1 MNKDIAQFIIYGFL
15 IAAGFASV
23 FGLSNYL
30 ERNRVSLPETYEDED
45 LSLQGKRLK
54 GFALGAEGLMADW
67 YWMQSLQYLGGKLVR
82 TETETVDL
90 NNLRHL
96 NPRLLYPYLDNA
108 TDLDPKLMAAYTYGA
123 TMLPAIDN
131 DQAIALTQ
139 KGIANNPDSWNLH
152 HLLGYIYW
160 TNRDYENAAKAYD
173 EGIQIEGAPQFMK
186 LMAASLRTQG
196 GSRETARA
204 MFNQM
209 LQSNPDQQTKSNAE
223 FRIME
228 LDFLDERDAIDA
240 ALKSLK
246 ERQGR
251 CPSAWSELVPALR
264 NVKLPA
270 GNEFQLD
277 KSDNLVDPSGV
288 PYVIDATTCKVQ
300 LGLESTLPRP
310 E

>member
-1 MNKDIAQFIIYGFL
+1 MSKGIAQFVLYGII
-15 IAAGFASV
+15 IAAGFGGV

-30 ERNRVSLPETYEDED
+30 EKNRISLPESYEDED

-54 GFALGAEGLMADW
+54 GFALGGEGLMADW

-82 TETETVDL
+82 TESETINLNDL
-90 NNLRHL
+90 RGL

-139 KGIANNPDSWNLH
+139 KGIANNPDSWNLY

-160 TNRDYENAAKAYD
+160 TNKDYDKAAKAYD
-173 EGIQIEGAPQFMK
+173 EGIKIEGAPQFMK

-204 MFNQM
+204 MYGQM
-209 LQSNPDQQTKSNAE
+209 LASNPDQQTKSNAE
-223 FRIME
+223 FRIQE

-240 ALKSLK
+240 ALKSFK

-251 CPSAWSELVPALR
+251 CASTWNELVPSLR

-270 GNEFQLD
+270 GNEFELD
-277 KSDNLVDPSGV
+277 KSDNLVDPTGM
-288 PYVIDATTCKVQ
+288 PYMIDAASCRVQ
-300 LGLESTLPRP
+300 LGPESTLPRP

>member
-1 MNKDIAQFIIYGFL
+1 MNKSIAQFAIYGLL
-15 IAAGFASV
+15 IAVGFAGV

-30 ERNRVSLPETYEDED
+30 ESNRISLPETYEDED

-67 YWMQSLQYLGGKLVR
+67 YWMQSLQYLGGKLLR
-82 TETETVDL
+82 AETETVDL
-90 NNLRHL
+90 NNLRRL

-131 DQAIALTQ
+131 DQAIALTE

-160 TNRDYENAAKAYD
+160 TNKDYEKAAKAYD
-173 EGIQIEGAPQFMK
+173 EGIKIEGAPQFMK
-186 LMAASLRTQG
+186 IMAASLRTQG

-209 LQSNPDQQTKSNAE
+209 LASNPDQQTKSNAE

-251 CPSAWSELVPALR
+251 CPSIWNELVPSLR
-264 NVKLPA
+264 NIKLPA

-277 KSDNLVDPSGV
+277 KSDNLVDPSGE
-288 PYVIDATTCKVQ
+288 PYVIDAATCKVQ
-300 LGLESTLPRP
+300 LGPESTLPIP